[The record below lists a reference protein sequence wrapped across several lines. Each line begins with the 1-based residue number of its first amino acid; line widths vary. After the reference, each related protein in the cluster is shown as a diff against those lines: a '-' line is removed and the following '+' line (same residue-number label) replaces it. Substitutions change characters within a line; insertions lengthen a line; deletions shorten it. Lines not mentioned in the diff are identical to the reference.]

1 MIFPPTSKLCGCD
14 SKTQIMF
21 VLIFILSYLGKLFY
35 SLKCLYKRSHLCKR
49 KRKLSK
55 YFFAVACKKYVC
67 VAVTNYVLQSKKVIK
82 YVNENDFILC

>member
-1 MIFPPTSKLCGCD
+1 MISPPPLPNSVAV
-14 SKTQIMF
+14 TQKHKSCLF
-21 VLIFILSYLGKLFY
+21 VILSYWGKLFY